1 MKDSTTVQL
10 DKEYYIAV
18 VNKASDEV
26 AKILGCSLTA
36 PQIAFLKTVVRPL
49 TFLPLVATC
58 LCTCLD
64 EALLRLPEAA
74 LQMLDAFLLRP

>member
-26 AKILGCSLTA
+26 AKSLGCSLTA

-49 TFLPLVATC
+49 ATFYHSLPPAYAHALMRRFSGCQKLPCRC
-58 LCTCLD
+58 LMRFC
-64 EALLRLPEAA
+64 
-74 LQMLDAFLLRP
+74 